1 MDDAISP
8 LLGGHQHGQLIP
20 QHVNPP
26 RSVVNIPDPDPNNN
40 NVGTAVAK
48 IAEILSSCQ
57 ESLINGE
64 EMSIPYRTRPTRRAA
79 ASGNPARP
87 RPAPSVVRFPGR
99 SANEAARFTQVFKI
113 LQLSLSAL
121 LSGNPITKRNI
132 YYQCQD
138 LFGNSQT
145 VVDRLVDDLAYT
157 LGLGRDFLNIV
168 AASKGLVAGPV
179 ILLTRMSA
187 AIDASTGDA
196 GVLIPQPRN
205 IGQID
210 FGTTQWVLG
219 KGYADLATRQ
229 FVHTLHA
236 ARPELPVLALVDY
249 DPDGISIMRCYS
261 HGSRAHAHEQGVTVP
276 SLQWLGVRSN
286 DVASRVARGGLGFD
300 DQYVNGALGSINP
313 LTQRDRTRARNIIK
327 DLVEESDSHDVS
339 CRRELQVMLFL
350 GIKAEIQAMDDAGDM
365 TAWLDEHMRDFLYGD
380 VMHHR
385 SCLAA

>member
-1 MDDAISP
+1 MDDATSP

-99 SANEAARFTQVFKI
+99 SAAEAAKF
-113 LQLSLSAL
+113 
-121 LSGNPITKRNI
+121 N
-132 YYQCQD
+132 

-157 LGLGRDFLNIV
+157 LGLGRDFLNI
-168 AASKGLVAGPV
+168 
-179 ILLTRMSA
+179 
-187 AIDASTGDA
+187 

-276 SLQWLGVRSN
+276 SLQWLGVRSD
-286 DVASRVARGGLGFD
+286 DVASRVACGGLGFD

-313 LTQRDRTRARNIIK
+313 LTQRDRKRARNIIK
-327 DLVEESDSHDVS
+327 DLDEESDSHDVS

-365 TAWLDEHMRDFLYGD
+365 TAWLDEHMRGFLYGD
-380 VMHHR
+380 VM
-385 SCLAA
+385 